1 MKLVTLPVGDL
12 LTNCYLLAAQ
22 SGRAAVIDPGD
33 DPERIADRLDKEGMT
48 PAMILLTHGHFDH
61 IGAVKELAARY
72 ALPVYGSEADLV
84 LFTDLKRNRA
94 LYIHGDP
101 QRYHVVPDHLVQDGD
116 TIPLEELSLQVIAT
130 PGHTPGGV
138 CYRCGEFLFTGD
150 TLFAGSIGR
159 CDMFGGDYPALLRSL
174 DRLDRL
180 EGEYTVFPGHGG
192 ETTLT
197 YEKAANP
204 FFGEMR
210 RLRQQGAL

>member
-1 MKLVTLPVGDL
+1 MKVDTLPVGQL
-12 LTNCYLLAAQ
+12 LTNCYLLA
-22 SGRAAVIDPGD
+22 SEKGRAAIIDPGD
-33 DPERIADRLDKEGMT
+33 EPREVAAALEKKGLT

-61 IGAVKELAARY
+61 IGGVKELAARY
-72 ALPVYGSEADLV
+72 RIPVCGSEADLV

-101 QRYHVVPDHLVQDGD
+101 ERYHVVPDHLVQDGEA
-116 TIPLEELSLQVIAT
+116 IPLDELTIRVVAT

-138 CYRCGEFLFTGD
+138 CYLCGELLFSGD

-159 CDMFGGDYPALLRSL
+159 WDMFGGDYQTLLESL

-180 EGEYTVFPGHGG
+180 EGEYRVLPGHGPD
-192 ETTLT
+192 TTLT

-204 FFGEMR
+204 YFGEMR
-210 RLRQQGAL
+210 RLRG

>member
-72 ALPVYGSEADLV
+72 AIPVYGSEADLV

-94 LYIHGDP
+94 GTMWC
-101 QRYHVVPDHLVQDGD
+101 R
-116 TIPLEELSLQVIAT
+116 TIWCRMGT
-130 PGHTPGGV
+130 PSPW
-138 CYRCGEFLFTGD
+138 
-150 TLFAGSIGR
+150 
-159 CDMFGGDYPALLRSL
+159 RSCPS
-174 DRLDRL
+174 R
-180 EGEYTVFPGHGG
+180 
-192 ETTLT
+192 
-197 YEKAANP
+197 
-204 FFGEMR
+204 
-210 RLRQQGAL
+210 